1 MTIRSLVRVALLDPL
16 RTLLP
21 ARFRLG
27 YDFFLLRLTGRAEQE
42 LLELDRLLD
51 RRDLAVDVGAN
62 RGFYSYAFT
71 RRFRRVV
78 AFEPNPR
85 IVADLER
92 LGAPNLEVHNVAL
105 SSEEGKLELF
115 VPRVDGV
122 EQHGWASFDRGNLP
136 GATDF
141 RVLEVP
147 VRPLDAFGLR
157 GVSFIKIDVEGHET
171 AALEGAVETI
181 RDGRPTVL
189 IEVKDR
195 NRAEVMR
202 FFGGLGYA
210 PFRLRGGGLVP
221 WTPDGE
227 GDEGENFVFRPRPP
241 A

>member
-1 MTIRSLVRVALLDPL
+1 MSMTIRSLVRVALLDPV

-27 YDFFLLRLTGRAEQE
+27 YDFLLLRLTGRAEEE
-42 LLELDRLLD
+42 LLELDRLID

-85 IVADLER
+85 VVADLER
-92 LGAPNLEVHNVAL
+92 MGAPNLEVHNVAL
-105 SSEEGKLELF
+105 SSRAGTLELF
-115 VPRVDGV
+115 VPRVDGE

-141 RVLEVP
+141 KVLEVP
-147 VRPLDAFGLR
+147 VRPLDAFGLT
-157 GVSFIKIDVEGHET
+157 GVSFIKIDVEGHEP
-171 AALEGAVETI
+171 AALAGAAATI
-181 RDGRPTVL
+181 RDSRPTVL

-195 NRAEVMR
+195 NRGEVMA
-202 FFGGLGYA
+202 FFDGLGYA
-210 PFRLRGGGLVP
+210 PFRLRGGALVP
-221 WTPDGE
+221 WAGD
-227 GDEGENFVFRPRPP
+227 DEGENFVFRPRSP

>member
-1 MTIRSLVRVALLDPL
+1 MTIRSLLRVALLDPL
-16 RTLLP
+16 RALLP
-21 ARFRLG
+21 ARSRLG
-27 YDFFLLRLTGRAEQE
+27 YDFLLLRLTGRAEDE
-42 LLELDRLLD
+42 LLELDRILD

-78 AFEPNPR
+78 AFEPNPA
-85 IVADLER
+85 IVADLEM

-105 SSEEGKLELF
+105 SSGEGKLELF
-115 VPRVDGV
+115 VPRVNGE

-141 RVLEVP
+141 KVLEVP
-147 VRPLDAFGLR
+147 VRPLDAFGLK

-171 AALEGAVETI
+171 AALAGAAATI
-181 RDGRPTVL
+181 RDSRPTVL

-195 NRAEVMR
+195 NRDEVMG
-202 FFGGLGYA
+202 FFDRLGYA
-210 PFRLRGGGLVP
+210 PFRLRRGKLVP
-221 WTPDGE
+221 WAPNGA
-227 GDEGENFVFRPRPP
+227 GDEGENFVFRPRPG

>member
-1 MTIRSLVRVALLDPL
+1 MTLRSLVRVALLDPL

-27 YDFFLLRLTGRAEQE
+27 YDFLLLRLTGRAEEE

-78 AFEPNPR
+78 AFEPNPS

-92 LGAPNLEVHNVAL
+92 LGAANLEVHNVAL
-105 SSEEGKLELF
+105 SSGEGKLELY
-115 VPRVDGV
+115 VPRVNGQ

-141 RVLEVP
+141 KVLEVP
-147 VRPLDAFGLR
+147 VRPLDAFGLK
-157 GVSFIKIDVEGHET
+157 GVSFIKIDVEGHEV
-171 AALEGAVETI
+171 AALAGAAATI
-181 RDGRPTVL
+181 RDSQPTVL

-195 NRAEVMR
+195 NRGEVMG
-202 FFGGLGYA
+202 FFDRLGYA
-210 PFRLRGGGLVP
+210 PFRLRGGKLVP
-221 WTPDGE
+221 WAPNG
-227 GDEGENFVFRPRPP
+227 GDDQGENFVFRPRP
-241 A
+241 AT